1 MDKEQNFPYIYLQIR
16 VNFSKKM
23 AFPAIKQ
30 ENIGVLYI
38 DDDVH
43 NLISFKANFR
53 RFYNIF
59 TAESA
64 AEGLNLLKD
73 KDIHVIIT
81 DQRMPEVTGVEFL
94 ESIGD
99 KHPDPMKILITGYS
113 DIQAVIDSI
122 NKGQVYKYITKPWN
136 EHELRMAIED
146 AHKVYALRKEKDQA
160 LNQLLYKVSNELK
173 DPLAAMSALLALAKQ
188 DNYEQYSVQH
198 YITFISERINIL
210 SLNLNNL
217 ISGINYS
224 KISFE
229 TLIGEILI
237 SLEQTEHFNEID
249 FKINIEQ
256 PCDFQNSIGAVRSS
270 LQNIISNSIKFGR
283 YNINNHIPSITIN
296 IEVNEKE
303 ATIKVEDNGWGIS
316 EELSKSI
323 LKDVFIGNKIIK
335 GNGLGLFLVKTELER
350 IGGKMSIK
358 SIEGEASEFSIT
370 IPNIQE

>member
-1 MDKEQNFPYIYLQIR
+1 
-16 VNFSKKM
+16 M

-38 DDDVH
+38 DDDVN

-99 KHPDPMKILITGYS
+99 QHPDPMKILITGYS

-146 AHKVYALRKEKDQA
+146 AHKVYTLKKEKDQA

-198 YITFISERINIL
+198 YINFISERINIL
-210 SLNLNNL
+210 SQNLNNL

-256 PCDFQNSIGAVRSS
+256 PCDFQNSIGAVRSA
-270 LQNIISNSIKFGR
+270 LQNIINNSIKFGR
-283 YNINNHIPSITIN
+283 YNINNHAPSITIN

-303 ATIKVEDNGWGIS
+303 ATIKIEDNGWGIS